1 MWGRPGSRL
10 TPAYFFEMA
19 SLFVGSLRPI
29 YPSFWGLFGLSVIGI
44 FVRWRMINRYLCSPL
59 LMIMENETACRRL
72 SDLSTTES
80 GVITKVLGHGSFRKR
95 ITEMG
100 FIRGKRVTVI
110 KNAPMMDPVE
120 YEIMGYHIA
129 LRRSEAALI
138 EVTVGADADTI
149 LGPPEAQVMLEG
161 ETANRFLHQ
170 TGRTINVALV
180 GNPNCGKTS
189 LFNLASGSHERVG
202 NYSGVTVEAKSAVAH
217 HKGYTLNL
225 ADLPGT
231 YSITEYT
238 PEELYVRMHILNEL
252 PDVVIN
258 VVDASNL
265 ERNLFLTTQLI
276 DMNLKVVIAL
286 NMYDELAASGARFDY
301 EALGQMIGIPIV
313 PTVASKGEGIPNLF
327 DRVIAVFED
336 NEPVVR
342 HIHIN
347 YGEDI
352 ERSILSLQNL
362 IWQNCDVVAHYS
374 SRYLAI
380 KLLEGDK
387 QTLQLLAGV
396 SNFGEIKVA
405 VERETVRLEKF
416 YHDRAETVIANARYG
431 FIAGALGETYT
442 PGTQAA
448 RNPRSTRIDRIM
460 THKFWGFPI
469 FLLLMWAMFQ
479 TTFSLGA
486 FPAGWIEAGVEW
498 LGEWVAGMM
507 AEGSLRD
514 LLVDGVIAGVGGVI
528 VFLPNILILFFFI
541 SLMEDTGYMARTAFL
556 MDRFMHRIGL
566 HGKSFIPLLM
576 GFGCNVPA
584 IMATRTL
591 ESRKDRVLTMLIM
604 PFMSC
609 SARLPVYVL
618 LISAF
623 FPKGQGLVLLS
634 IYLVG
639 ILVAILSSLIL
650 KRVLFKQAEA
660 PFVMELP
667 PYRIPTGRS
676 VVRHMW
682 SKGVQYLKK
691 MGTVI
696 LLASVL
702 IWALGHYPRPV
713 VTEGREMSPQEQ
725 QEKSYIGRLGHAV
738 EPVIRPLGFDWK
750 IGVSLLTGL
759 AAKEIVVS
767 TMAVLNNPTAT
778 DSTALTLVPVAGAVE
793 ASSVAVSDEEEELDE
808 GALVRG
814 LQAQRYTSGPK
825 VGQPVYTPLVAYT
838 MMVFILLYFPCI
850 AAIAAIRKEAG
861 WKWAVFTMVYTTAL
875 AWLLSL
881 VVYQV
886 GSIIFGG

>member
-1 MWGRPGSRL
+1 
-10 TPAYFFEMA
+10 
-19 SLFVGSLRPI
+19 
-29 YPSFWGLFGLSVIGI
+29 
-44 FVRWRMINRYLCSPL
+44 
-59 LMIMENETACRRL
+59 MENETICRRL
-72 SDLSTTES
+72 SELSTSES

-95 ITEMG
+95 IAEMG

-110 KNAPMMDPVE
+110 KNAPLLDPVE

-129 LRRSEAALI
+129 LRRSEADLI
-138 EVTVGADADTI
+138 EVSTAEQT
-149 LGPPEAQVMLEG
+149 GPGPTGEPAAQLVIG
-161 ETANRFLHQ
+161 DETANRFPHQ
-170 TGRTINVALV
+170 AGRTINVALV

-189 LFNLASGSHERVG
+189 LFNLASGAHEHVG
-202 NYSGVTVEAKSAVAH
+202 NYSGVTVETKEGTARH
-217 HKGYTLNL
+217 EGYTLRI

-238 PEELYVRMHILNEL
+238 PEELYVRRHILEEL

-286 NMYDELAASGARFDY
+286 NMYDELEASGARFDY
-301 EALGQMIGIPIV
+301 EALGRMIGIPIV
-313 PTVASKGEGIPNLF
+313 PTVASKGEGVDRLF

-336 NEPVVR
+336 NEPTVR

-352 ERSILSLQNL
+352 ERSIAALQQL
-362 IWQNCDVVAHYS
+362 IWENDDIVAHYS

-380 KLLEGDK
+380 KLLEGDREV
-387 QTLQLLAGV
+387 LSRLEAA
-396 SNFGEIKVA
+396 SNFPEIRQA
-405 VERETVRLEKF
+405 VEHETARLERF
-416 YHDRAETVIANARYG
+416 YNDNVGMVIAGARYG
-431 FIAGALGETYT
+431 FIAGALSETFAS
-442 PGTQAA
+442 GSADKQRKA
-448 RNPRSTRIDRIM
+448 TRIDRIM
-460 THKFWGFPI
+460 THRIWGFPI
-469 FLLLMWAMFQ
+469 FLCLLWVMFQ
-479 TTFSLGA
+479 TTFSLGEI
-486 FPAGWIEAGVEW
+486 PAGWMESGIGRLGDW
-498 LGEWVAGMM
+498 LATLLP
-507 AEGSLRD
+507 EGSLRD
-514 LLVDGVIAGVGGVI
+514 LLIDGVISGVGGVI
-528 VFLPNILILFFFI
+528 VFLPQILILFFFI

-591 ESRKDRVLTMLIM
+591 ESRKDRMLTMLIL

-623 FPKGQGLVLLS
+623 FPTGRGLVLLS
-634 IYLVG
+634 VYAIG
-639 ILVAILSSLIL
+639 IGVAVLSSLVF
-650 KRVLFKQAEA
+650 KRLLFHKAEA

-682 SKGVQYLKK
+682 SKGSQYLRK

-702 IWALGHYPRPV
+702 IWALGHYPRP
-713 VTEGREMSPQEQ
+713 TEEQ
-725 QEKSYIGRLGHAV
+725 LAETAPGGAAEWQTEHSYIGRLGHTI
-738 EPVIRPLGFDWK
+738 EPAIRPLGFDWK

-759 AAKEIVVS
+759 AAKEVVVS
-767 TMAVLNNPTAT
+767 TMAVLNLP
-778 DSTALTLVPVAGAVE
+778 DSTAAALTEGMEPAETDDAP
-793 ASSVAVSDEEEELDE
+793 E
-808 GALVRG
+808 GALIRS
-814 LQAQRYTSGPK
+814 LQTQRYSSGVRAGK
-825 VGQPVYTPLVAYT
+825 PVYTPLVAFG
-838 MMVFILLYFPCI
+838 MMVFILLYFPCV

-861 WKWAVFTMVYTTAL
+861 WRWALFTVFYTTGLAWAVSCAI
-875 AWLLSL
+875 
-881 VVYQV
+881 YQI
-886 GSIIFGG
+886 GSHWF